1 MKAVSKDNLILLPK
15 HEYLEQVSGRVSYID
30 QYWLTSQD
38 GGIAFFVS
46 ALRGRTA
53 TGFPAPQCNRNEYVV
68 KTILKSIG
76 YPEELSI
83 RKVDF
88 ALVQPLDDASYWAA
102 MREKYNMAALENPT
116 AQDMQAMRLYHDHA
130 QTWDGLFPYTPEILR
145 ILSGPQEYLDSDM
158 AKLVRAA
165 KMAGSWE
172 RILEHNEEHQP
183 SCGMQP

>member
-38 GGIAFFVS
+38 DGIAFFMTPHGCPS
-46 ALRGRTA
+46 A
-53 TGFPAPQCNRNEYVV
+53 QSNRSKDVV

-88 ALVQPLDDASYWAA
+88 ALVQPLDDVSYWSS
-102 MREKYNMAALENPT
+102 MREKYNMSVLENPGE
-116 AQDMQAMRLYHDHA
+116 DEIQAMRRYYDIM
-130 QTWDGLFPYTPEILR
+130 QTWDGLFPYTPEIVH
-145 ILSGPQEYLDSDM
+145 ILAQSQTYSDSDM
-158 AKLVRAA
+158 ARLARAA

-172 RILEHNEEHQP
+172 FVLSRIEDEQP
-183 SCGMQP
+183 SCGVKP